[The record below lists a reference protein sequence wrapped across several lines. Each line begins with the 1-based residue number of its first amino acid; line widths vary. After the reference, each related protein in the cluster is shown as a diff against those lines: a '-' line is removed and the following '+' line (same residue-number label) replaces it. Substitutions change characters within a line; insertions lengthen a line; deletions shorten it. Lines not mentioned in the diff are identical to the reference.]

1 MPSHYANPPKKKIKT
16 YSFVLCVRLSQ
27 ELRCSDDLPCPLR
40 SLRNRLVKSHIKAAT
55 SKYLQSSPG
64 GITTKSLLGPG
75 KHVATCVKALKPGSL
90 CLSRR
95 LKLAQRVAE
104 NRLKGKRWNI
114 CGPKKGNYLL
124 LFSFFSPTFC
134 SREID
139 PFCGVA
145 VGRCGPHNFALHS
158 E

>member
-1 MPSHYANPPKKKIKT
+1 M
-16 YSFVLCVRLSQ
+16 
-27 ELRCSDDLPCPLR
+27 RCSDDLPCPLR

-95 LKLAQRVAE
+95 IKLAQRVAE
-104 NRLKGKRWNI
+104 TASKVKGEIFAGLRRGI
-114 CGPKKGNYLL
+114 IYFSSLSFRL
-124 LFSFFSPTFC
+124 LFVQGKLILFVGLLSV
-134 SREID
+134 
-139 PFCGVA
+139 GVD
-145 VGRCGPHNFALHS
+145 RIILHS
-158 E
+158 IVNRDRGMRSTQGRYGVRHSSC